1 MKEQYNVSLQESL
14 EQLPTSQLDA
24 MLQAELEKEIPDE
37 HAVRLMLK
45 VLREREADFP
55 VVSNPQ
61 IDNAWKRFQEKTA
74 RKSNGVQRPLS
85 KAAVLLILCGLLLFV
100 LPQDAQ
106 AENFFDRITAWTE
119 NVFALFSEWNRSDTP
134 KEYRFQTAHP
144 GLQEI
149 YDAVVDLG
157 VSVPVVPMWLDNGYI
172 LDRMN
177 KIITPTYSKVNAVL
191 LDGEMKVIFEL
202 NIYADNIPREFH
214 KNKENVQTYER
225 NDIVHY
231 IFQNNE
237 LWTVVWTRDN
247 LECYIVIECQEDVL
261 YKILD
266 SIYVMEE

>member
-24 MLQAELEKEIPDE
+24 MLQAELEKKIPDE
-37 HAVRLMLK
+37 HAVRMMLK

-61 IDNAWKRFQEKTA
+61 IDDAWKRFQEKTA
-74 RKSNGVQRPLS
+74 RKTNGIQRPLV
-85 KAAVLLILCGLLLFV
+85 KAAALLILCSLMLFA

-119 NVFALFSEWNRSDTP
+119 NAFMLFSKWNQDDIP
-134 KEYRFQTAHP
+134 KEYIFQTDHP
-144 GLQEI
+144 GLQEL
-149 YDAVVDLG
+149 YDTVVELG
-157 VSVPVVPMWLDNGYI
+157 VSAPVVPMWVDKQYELEYCH
-172 LDRMN
+172 
-177 KIITPTYSKVNAVL
+177 KYETPANAKVTASFRLENL
-191 LDGEMKVIFEL
+191 CFMYEL
-202 NIYADNIPREFH
+202 NIYSDNIPREFH

-237 LWTVVWTRDN
+237 LWTVVWMKENMDCAFSIACSQNDLCR
-247 LECYIVIECQEDVL
+247 II
-261 YKILD
+261 D
-266 SIYVMEE
+266 SIYTLEE